1 MAGTRRRHFLKV
13 TGAALMAAP
22 YVWRHDARAAAG
34 RVVVIGGGAGGA
46 TAARLL
52 AAAGKGLE
60 VTLVEPKTS
69 YVTCFFSNL
78 YIGGL
83 RSLDSLTHDYRA
95 LSQRYGIRLM
105 HQVAVAIDPAART
118 VRLAG
123 GDVLTWDRLIVAPG
137 IDFRWD
143 AIEGYGPEAAQTM
156 PHAWQAGAQ
165 TELLRRQ
172 LESMEDG
179 GTFLIAPPDTPY
191 RCPAAPYER
200 ASLVA
205 HYFKRAKPKSRIII
219 LDAKNDFALQ
229 DLFEEAWTRFYPG
242 MIEVLPADFAGGARA
257 VDPAAMTVM
266 AEDEA
271 FKVAVANVI
280 PPQTAG
286 RIAVRSGLAD
296 RRGWCPID
304 PMTFEST
311 HHPGIHVIGDA
322 ALASPMPKAAYAA
335 HRQAEICAGAIL
347 EAFSGESAAAGV
359 LGGACWSH
367 VAPDHAVSERAAFAV
382 VGGALQRIEL
392 EISPTGESD
401 TVRAAEARSGE
412 AWYDGIVAG
421 IFG

>member
-1 MAGTRRRHFLKV
+1 MAGTRRRHFLKA
-13 TGAALMAAP
+13 TAAALLAAP
-22 YVWRHDARAAAG
+22 YVWRRPARAAGG
-34 RVVVIGGGAGGA
+34 RIVVIGGGAGGA

-52 AAAGKGLE
+52 AVAGGGLDI
-60 VTLVEPKTS
+60 TLVEPRTS

-83 RSLDSLTHDYRA
+83 RSLESLTHSYGV
-95 LSQRYGIRLM
+95 LSERYNVRLM

-123 GDVLTWDRLIVAPG
+123 GDVLSWDRLIVAPG
-137 IDFRWD
+137 IDFQWD
-143 AIEGYGPEAAQTM
+143 AIEGYGPEAARTM
-156 PHAWQAGAQ
+156 PHAWQAGEQ

-172 LESMEDG
+172 LEAMDDG
-179 GTFLIAPPDTPY
+179 GIFLIAPPDTPY
-191 RCPAAPYER
+191 RCPTAPYER

-205 HYFKRAKPKSRIII
+205 HYFKREKPKSRIII
-219 LDAKNDFALQ
+219 LDAKNDFPLQ
-229 DLFEEAWTRFYPG
+229 DLFQEAWGRFYPG
-242 MIEVLPADFAGGARA
+242 MIEVLPADFAGGIRG
-257 VDPAAMTVM
+257 VDPAAMRVM

-271 FKVAVANVI
+271 FAVAVANVI

-286 RIAVRSGLAD
+286 RIAVQSDLAD
-296 RRGWCPID
+296 RRGWCPVD

-311 HHPGIHVIGDA
+311 SQRGIHVIGDA

-335 HRQAEICAGAIL
+335 RGQAEICARAIL
-347 EAFSGESAAAGV
+347 EALAGREAAAGV

-367 VAPDHAVSERAAFAV
+367 VAPAHAVRERAAFAV

-401 TVRAAEARSGE
+401 AVREAAARQGE
-412 AWYDGIVAG
+412 DWYAG
-421 IFG
+421 ISADMFG